1 MANNSIYFT
10 TCVQVE
16 VSSSSFR
23 SLFDSAAIILSNIL
37 IDYIIRAVRFRM
49 QTIVDHCRQ
58 LHQDDKSLRP
68 KRPYTIVVE
77 GNIGAGKTT
86 FLQDIKELSPPGL
99 IEVIEEPTPKK
110 WSFLFQ
116 VQVQLSMMKKYKTPY
131 SRPIRIMERSL
142 ARFCFVEN
150 LYNNGFLEDA
160 ELHMLND
167 LYNFVIEHDCFIC
180 QTDLIVYLRTS
191 PETAYQRML
200 QRSRSKAEKALP
212 YNQFVQIHELH
223 EDWLFRKTKFQPL
236 SSRVVVIDGD
246 EELEKMRLNYDE
258 YQKVLLEDLPNL

>member
-1 MANNSIYFT
+1 MLLTNT
-10 TCVQVE
+10 
-16 VSSSSFR
+16 
-23 SLFDSAAIILSNIL
+23 L
-37 IDYIIRAVRFRM
+37 IRRAVRFRM

-58 LHQDDKSLRP
+58 LHQGDKSARP

-99 IEVIEEPTPKK
+99 IEVIEEPVDEWQAYKDKFNLMDMMYQDPKK

-142 ARFCFVEN
+142 LSARFCFVEN